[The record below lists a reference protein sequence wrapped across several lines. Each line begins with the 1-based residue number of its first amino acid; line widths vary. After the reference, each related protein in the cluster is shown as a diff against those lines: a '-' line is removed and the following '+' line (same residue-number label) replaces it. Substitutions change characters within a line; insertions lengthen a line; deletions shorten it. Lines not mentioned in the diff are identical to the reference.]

1 MKLLMLVLLFF
12 ISSAQQALAEEL
24 ILSVHPFL
32 QAKEVEAKFT
42 PLVDYL
48 SKQLGV
54 KITVRVG
61 ASYDEHIQAI
71 GNDKVDLAYM
81 GPASYVSLV
90 NQYGQKP
97 TLARIEMDGKPT
109 FHGYIVIRKDSA
121 IQNLADLKGKSFA
134 FGDPKSTM
142 SYVVPHF
149 MLAQAGVI
157 DADSVEHAFLGSH
170 KNVVLGVLSGDY
182 AAGAIK
188 PAVFREFEAKGL
200 RVLAVSPEISEH
212 VFVSRTNLP
221 EKTVNALRAAMFAAS
236 QSPDGVAALKAI
248 KNSATGLIAVQDSDY
263 DNLRTIINSLKE
275 AH

>member
-1 MKLLMLVLLFF
+1 MKLLMVVLLFF
-12 ISSAQQALAEEL
+12 ISSAQRVLAEEL

-32 QAKEVEAKFT
+32 QAKEVEAKFS
-42 PLVDYL
+42 PLAAYL

-54 KITVRVG
+54 KVTVRVG
-61 ASYDEHIQAI
+61 ASYDEHITAI

-90 NQYGQKP
+90 NQYGKKP
-97 TLARIEMDGKPT
+97 MLARIEMGGKPT
-109 FHGYIVIRKDSA
+109 FHGYIVTRKDSA
-121 IQNLADLKGKSFA
+121 IQNLSELKGKSFA

-157 DADSVEHAFLGSH
+157 DADSVEHTFLGSH
-170 KNVVLGVLSGDY
+170 ENVVLGVLSGDY

-188 PAVFREFEAKGL
+188 PAVFRKFEAKGL
-200 RVLAVSPEISEH
+200 RILAVSPEISEH
-212 VFVSRTNLP
+212 VFVSRTTLP
-221 EKTVNALRAAMFAAS
+221 EKTVNALRTAMFAANLS
-236 QSPDGVAALKAI
+236 QDGAAALKAI
-248 KNSATGLIAVQDSDY
+248 KSSATGLIPVQDTDF
-263 DNLRTIINSLKE
+263 DNLRTIINSLKQ